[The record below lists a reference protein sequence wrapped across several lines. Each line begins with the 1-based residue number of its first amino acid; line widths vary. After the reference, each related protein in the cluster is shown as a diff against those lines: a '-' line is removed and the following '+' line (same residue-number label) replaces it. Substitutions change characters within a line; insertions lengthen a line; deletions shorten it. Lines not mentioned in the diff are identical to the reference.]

1 MIMFGFMDGQFLI
14 SLKQLNYALAV
25 EKTLHFGKAAELCSI
40 SQSALS
46 TGINELEKQLG
57 VQIFERDNKQVL
69 VTPLGARLLAS
80 ARAIKLQVDDLYQLA
95 RAQKTPLG
103 YPMSL
108 GVIPTIGPYLLPKVL
123 PAVREQYPD
132 FQLRILEDQ
141 SHVLVDKVR
150 NGEIDTAILALP
162 YDIQGLLAFEFWD
175 EDFYWVTHRR
185 DSPEGRTQITS
196 DELRHSRLML
206 LTDGHCLKDHALA
219 ACSLNASDTDDS
231 FASTSLT
238 TLIQMVAGHMGTT
251 LVPEMAL
258 DQLVTGSP
266 ELKAVHLD
274 EPGPHRRIAFITR
287 PNYAGVSS
295 IQLLM
300 KLFREQLTLAR

>member
-1 MIMFGFMDGQFLI
+1 MI
-14 SLKQLNYALAV
+14 SLKQLDYALAV
-25 EKTLHFGKAAELCSI
+25 EQTLHFRKAADLCSV

-57 VQIFERDNKQVL
+57 VQIFERDNKKVL
-69 VTPLGARLLAS
+69 VTPMGAQLLAT
-80 ARAIKLQVDDLYQLA
+80 ARTIKIQVDDLYKLA
-95 RAQKTPLG
+95 QAQKTPLG

-141 SHVLVDKVR
+141 SQVLVDKVR
-150 NGEIDTAILALP
+150 NGELDTAILALP
-162 YDIQGLLAFEFWD
+162 FDIEGLLAFEFWD

-185 DSPEGRTQITS
+185 DTREKQTEITS
-196 DELRHSRLML
+196 EELRHSRLML
-206 LTDGHCLKDHALA
+206 LKDGHCLKDHALA
-219 ACSLNASDTDDS
+219 ACHMQSSETDNS

-238 TLIQMVAGHMGTT
+238 TLVQMVAGQMGTT

-258 DQLVTGSP
+258 DQLVHGSS

-274 EPGPHRRIAFITR
+274 EPGPHRRIAFIIR
-287 PNYAGVSS
+287 PNYAGVHSV
-295 IQLLM
+295 QLLM
-300 KLFREQLTLAR
+300 KLFRRQLKSGNEQLPGICQPS